1 MDTNISVPIGTN
13 EACEAPHLDAGGTAV
28 RRAKLLQPRTVEA
41 LAETFR
47 VLGDPTRVR
56 ILDAL
61 ATGELCVCDIASL
74 VGISESAAS
83 HQLRLLRG
91 MRLVRPRRA
100 GRLVYYAVDDQ
111 HILELMKQAMTHVE
125 EPPISG
131 AREIGGSEVRRI
143 EKSTRGRREA
153 RTPEPSNSRTSDSPS
168 PRTPELPS
176 SRS

>member
-1 MDTNISVPIGTN
+1 MSPT
-13 EACEAPHLDAGGTAV
+13 EAKPPDVARECEAPHLAATRKSGLMGA
-28 RRAKLLQPRTVEA
+28 RTVEA

-61 ATGELCVCDIASL
+61 SAGELCVCDIASL
-74 VGISESAAS
+74 VGTSESAAS

-111 HILELMKQAMTHVE
+111 HILELLKQASTHVE
-125 EPPISG
+125 EPPVPFQDPTG
-131 AREIGGSEVRRI
+131 ERE
-143 EKSTRGRREA
+143 KGRKRK
-153 RTPEPSNSRTSDSPS
+153 
-168 PRTPELPS
+168 
-176 SRS
+176 

>member
-1 MDTNISVPIGTN
+1 MSTDRQTIENDSCDSLHLLSV
-13 EACEAPHLDAGGTAV
+13 EASARREA
-28 RRAKLLQPRTVEA
+28 LLGARTVEA

-61 ATGELCVCDIASL
+61 EAGELCVCDIASL

-100 GRLVYYAVDDQ
+100 GRLVYYAVDDH
-111 HILELMKQAMTHVE
+111 HIMELLSQARTHVE
-125 EPPISG
+125 ETELAS
-131 AREIGGSEVRRI
+131 RR
-143 EKSTRGRREA
+143 
-153 RTPEPSNSRTSDSPS
+153 
-168 PRTPELPS
+168 
-176 SRS
+176 